1 MNETEIMS
9 ELADLIAYDEDYGFY
24 EVLYTLDEL
33 LIAEEELD
41 FV

>member
-1 MNETEIMS
+1 MNELEIMS
-9 ELADLIAYDEDYGFY
+9 EFADLIAYDEDYDFY
-24 EVLYTLDEL
+24 EELHALDEL